1 MSASRFVIVPLIV
14 LSAITI
20 SQSASSEPVVRELG
34 PYNISFD
41 LNTSMPYTVVVDEP
55 VRSIQKGRS
64 YITYGLSVRGD
75 DSSIWIFVTDYV
87 GIEYG
92 KKLVEVPLDNDW
104 KIVNDFLTEQGCS
117 NINITE
123 TVIDGTVGALG
134 GGILPSDR
142 VIFCAS
148 YAPEG
153 VFVQGRHLVTTNC
166 RLFSTFP
173 ADETASLLGTIH
185 VERRV

>member
-1 MSASRFVIVPLIV
+1 MRASRSVIALIIV
-14 LSAITI
+14 LSA
-20 SQSASSEPVVRELG
+20 SLLQPASAEPVVRDLG
-34 PYNISFD
+34 PFRVSFD
-41 LNTSMPYTVVVDEP
+41 LNTSMSYTVVVDEP
-55 VRSIQKGRS
+55 VRSLQKGKS
-64 YITYGLSVRGD
+64 YITYVFGVKGE

-87 GIEYG
+87 GMEYG

-104 KIVNDFLTEQGCS
+104 KLVNDFLTEQGCS
-117 NINITE
+117 HINITE

-134 GGILPSDR
+134 GGILPSDK

-153 VFVQGRHLVTTNC
+153 VFIQGKQLVTSNC

-173 ADETASLLGTIH
+173 ANETANLLQSIH
-185 VERRV
+185 VERRG